1 MFPELNRRRF
11 LQVAATSSAIAAAP
25 RALAQ
30 EERSHVVFQH
40 SVASGDPTES
50 AVIIWT
56 RVTPQPDA
64 TPGSG
69 IGPAVE
75 VRWEVATDVD
85 FQQIIASGSLSTGAE
100 RDHTVKVDVQ
110 GLSPNAHYFY
120 RFHALGQTSRT
131 GHTRTA
137 PAEAVDAIRFGVV
150 SCSNYEAGYFRAYQD
165 LAQRMDLDFVLHLG
179 DYTYEYAT
187 GEYLGAHKTQVRKVQ
202 PPQRTTTL
210 TDYRIRQGW
219 YHLDPDLADLHAVKP
234 MIAIWDDHEFADNV
248 WRDGVE
254 GNSFEE
260 GDDINALRAGAK
272 QAYLEWMP
280 VRRSADEPIYRTF
293 SYGPLMDIIVPDLRT
308 YRDKQAKFG
317 LGSNEPARTMM
328 GADQFAWFSE
338 QLTSSTARW
347 QVIANEVMFAPMTLP
362 PGLDPQL
369 QRWLIQQIGLPD
381 QGIAFN
387 TDQWDGYMAER
398 QKLID
403 AICDDANVVFL
414 TGDIHSS
421 WASDIPRNVQ
431 GYRDGTDKR
440 VAAAEFVTPSVS
452 AQGAYEALAPR
463 QELEPISRQTTRTG
477 AEILRSTDTWFQYI
491 DFEYHGYMA
500 VEVQEHQVKADWYY
514 TENVLSPDTPF
525 RLAAS
530 FSTQAGDQGVRPA

>member
-1 MFPELNRRRF
+1 MFPAFNRRRF
-11 LQVAATSSAIAAAP
+11 LQIAATSSAVAAAP
-25 RALAQ
+25 RALTATGQ
-30 EERSHVVFQH
+30 NHAVFQH
-40 SVASGDPTES
+40 SVASGDPTAD

-75 VRWEVATDVD
+75 VRWEVATDID
-85 FQQIIASGSLSTGAE
+85 FTNIVTGGTLSTGAE

-110 GLSPNAHYFY
+110 GLAPDAHYFY
-120 RFHALGQTSRT
+120 RFHALEQTSRT

-137 PAEAVDAIRFGVV
+137 PAEAVEAIRFGVV

-187 GEYLGAHKTQVRKVQ
+187 GEYVGAHKTQVRQVQ

-219 YHLDPDLADLHAVKP
+219 YHLDPDLADLHALKP

-248 WRDGVE
+248 WRDGAD
-254 GNSFEE
+254 GDSFQPGE
-260 GDDINALRAGAK
+260 DIHALRAGAK

-280 VRRSADEPIYRTF
+280 VRRSADEPVYRTF

-308 YRDKQAKFG
+308 YRDKKAEIG
-317 LGSNEPARTMM
+317 LESNDPARTMM
-328 GADQFAWFSE
+328 GSDQFAWFRE
-338 QLTSSTARW
+338 QLDASTARW

-369 QRWLIQQIGLPD
+369 QRWLIEQIGLPD
-381 QGIAFN
+381 QGIALN

-398 QKLID
+398 QRLID
-403 AICDDANVVFL
+403 AIREDANVVFL

-431 GYRDGTDKR
+431 GYREGSDRR
-440 VAAAEFVTPSVS
+440 VAAAEFVTPSVT
-452 AQGAYEALAPR
+452 AKGAYETLAPA
-463 QELEPISRQTTRTG
+463 QAMEPASRQTTRAG
-477 AEILRSTDTWFQYI
+477 AELLRSADTWFKYI

-500 VEVQEHQVKADWYY
+500 VEVSEHQVKADWHY
-514 TENVLSPDTPF
+514 TDNVLSPNTQF

-530 FSTQAGDQGVRPA
+530 FSTHAGEQGVRPA